1 MKVLTIN
8 KRKTGLAII
17 MIGLMV
23 LIIGL
28 GNYFEEKLKIATLTQ
43 NNIGSFKIYNI
54 EEKIT
59 YGLPEAWINSETKVD
74 NDKIKYHSDFISD
87 DNIIKGSVELWNE
100 NEDIQSIMKEN
111 KKHIKDIGV
120 NDCKIVKLDLGK
132 GEAYLMKYN
141 VHLTKNDFYR
151 TYDYFFNLNGNKIK
165 SSFYIKDKSHKENI
179 PVIFEN
185 IIKTFNVN

>member
-54 EEKIT
+54 EEKNYLWVT
-59 YGLPEAWINSETKVD
+59 
-74 NDKIKYHSDFISD
+74 
-87 DNIIKGSVELWNE
+87 GS
-100 NEDIQSIMKEN
+100 
-111 KKHIKDIGV
+111 
-120 NDCKIVKLDLGK
+120 LD
-132 GEAYLMKYN
+132 
-141 VHLTKNDFYR
+141 
-151 TYDYFFNLNGNKIK
+151 
-165 SSFYIKDKSHKENI
+165 
-179 PVIFEN
+179 
-185 IIKTFNVN
+185 